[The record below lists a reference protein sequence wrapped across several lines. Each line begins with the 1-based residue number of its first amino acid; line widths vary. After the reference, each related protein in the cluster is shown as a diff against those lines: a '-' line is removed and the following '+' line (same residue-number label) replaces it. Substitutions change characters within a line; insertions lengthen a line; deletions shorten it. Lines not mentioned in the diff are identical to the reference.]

1 MAQQPQAQAS
11 PAEAWAHQAQQVMQ
25 AQYAMQML
33 QAQQVAQ
40 RMYGALPAAA
50 QQAAAMNSAFQA
62 YAHGAQQSALL
73 NEGAAPAP
81 AARGAGGK
89 AAPPAKGGRGSKK
102 RARSAP
108 SVAQQ
113 AADESKSLRR
123 KQANRESARRSKLR
137 KKEEYENLAQEA
149 ARLAE
154 EGISLRTEL
163 ARMQGVQDTLKKQ
176 NQELQQEVL
185 KAFGTLD
192 GVPGLAKLSKEK
204 AEELMPDSA
213 QPGLGTVSG
222 SLSDASAGRNDVTS
236 AQPPGVPVE
245 GKGQKKGKSAG
256 APQKKK

>member
-1 MAQQPQAQAS
+1 
-11 PAEAWAHQAQQVMQ
+11 MQ
-25 AQYAMQML
+25 AQYAMQVL

-40 RMYGALPAAA
+40 RMYAGALPAALP
-50 QQAAAMNSAFQA
+50 AAVMNSAFQA
-62 YAHGAQQSALL
+62 YAASGPPPGAPPS
-73 NEGAAPAP
+73 EGAAPAP

-89 AAPPAKGGRGSKK
+89 AAPAAKGGKGSKK

-108 SVAQQ
+108 SAAQQ
-113 AADESKSLRR
+113 AVDESKSLRR

-192 GVPGLAKLSKEK
+192 GVPGLAKLTKEK
-204 AEELMPDSA
+204 AEELKPDSA

-236 AQPPGVPVE
+236 AQPPGGPAE
-245 GKGQKKGKSAG
+245 GKGQKKGKAVV
-256 APQKKK
+256 PPPKKK

>member
-1 MAQQPQAQAS
+1 MLVFFVFPVPPQQ
-11 PAEAWAHQAQQVMQ
+11 
-25 AQYAMQML
+25 L
-33 QAQQVAQ
+33 
-40 RMYGALPAAA
+40 
-50 QQAAAMNSAFQA
+50 
-62 YAHGAQQSALL
+62 
-73 NEGAAPAP
+73 

-89 AAPPAKGGRGSKK
+89 AAPAAKGGKGSKK

-108 SVAQQ
+108 SAAQQ
-113 AADESKSLRR
+113 AVDESKSLRR

-192 GVPGLAKLSKEK
+192 GVPGLAKLTKEK
-204 AEELMPDSA
+204 AEELKPDSA

-236 AQPPGVPVE
+236 AQPPGGPAE
-245 GKGQKKGKSAG
+245 GKGQKKGKAAVP
-256 APQKKK
+256 APKKK